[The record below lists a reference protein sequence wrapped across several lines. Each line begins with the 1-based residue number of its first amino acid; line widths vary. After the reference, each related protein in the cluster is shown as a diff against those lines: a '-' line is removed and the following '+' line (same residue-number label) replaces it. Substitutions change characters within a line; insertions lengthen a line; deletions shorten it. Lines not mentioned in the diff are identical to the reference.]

1 MSSEALISVRDLGK
15 VYRIYNKPEDRLKQM
30 VLSRWR
36 SDYREF
42 WALRHVDFD
51 VHQGDTVG
59 FLGRNGAGKS
69 TLLQLICG
77 TLTPSEGEVHIRG
90 RISAL
95 LELGSGFNP
104 EFTGQENVYLYG
116 AVLGLDRSA
125 IDGRLDR
132 ILTFADIGSFIDL
145 PVKTYS
151 SGMMVRLAF
160 SVAINV
166 DPRILVVDEALAVG
180 DARFSARCMKQ
191 LRLMQDDG
199 VSILFVGHD
208 IDAIRRL
215 CSRAF
220 VLQDGRVV
228 QQGVPR
234 NVTEWYVALVAAN
247 YDLARVPDL
256 SVEDPVDPVSAT
268 AEATSAPESGGAS
281 DDAAGISEGAPAS
294 SPVMNLD
301 LTNECRPAEYQLFRY
316 GDGNARILRCDVL
329 DSRGR
334 RSDHITLDERIT
346 IEITVEF
353 LSDQAEHGIGFY
365 IDDRLG
371 THVIGINTFQERI
384 DLPQVRKGSRL
395 NYRFSFP
402 IHLQP
407 GRYAISPSV
416 AYSQEEP
423 SWMDAVQNATVFTVT
438 DPIPGRMV
446 FGVCLPPHREVT
458 VQTIG

>member
-36 SDYREF
+36 SYYREF

-281 DDAAGISEGAPAS
+281 DDAAGISEGRA
-294 SPVMNLD
+294 MQFCHGD
-301 LTNECRPAEYQLFRY
+301 LSLPCRA
-316 GDGNARILRCDVL
+316 
-329 DSRGR
+329 
-334 RSDHITLDERIT
+334 
-346 IEITVEF
+346 
-353 LSDQAEHGIGFY
+353 
-365 IDDRLG
+365 
-371 THVIGINTFQERI
+371 
-384 DLPQVRKGSRL
+384 
-395 NYRFSFP
+395 
-402 IHLQP
+402 
-407 GRYAISPSV
+407 
-416 AYSQEEP
+416 
-423 SWMDAVQNATVFTVT
+423 
-438 DPIPGRMV
+438 
-446 FGVCLPPHREVT
+446 
-458 VQTIG
+458 